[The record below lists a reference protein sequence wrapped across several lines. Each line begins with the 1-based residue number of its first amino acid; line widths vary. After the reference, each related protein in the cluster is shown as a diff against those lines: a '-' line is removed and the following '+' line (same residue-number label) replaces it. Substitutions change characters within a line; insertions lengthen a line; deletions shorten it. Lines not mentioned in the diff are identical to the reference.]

1 MGKRNQITT
10 DLRISAEAQLKT
22 SRNFISQLEKISDKF
37 DFGEKINT
45 QILNAQNQLK
55 GFNKILEKM
64 QGKSVISDDEL
75 KNIVKAGKD
84 IASLIAKT
92 EKLYSGMSTNE
103 LQKYSKA
110 YIAQIK
116 AQEEA
121 ALKIKQEYQEKTGKV
136 YDKEIKNLDKY
147 ENKIVDLQKQIKALN
162 DSKDDTIDNAIKK
175 ENARLQEQFDLL
187 QKVKKTQNELKSSK
201 NDIYAESSARTGF
214 SEKELKSKVSI
225 ERVDVAKDVAN
236 VEYKNLLSTYQ
247 AISKERDEILK
258 ATTDTSSVE
267 RALIQ
272 LAEKYHLANV
282 QTTEEFERQFS
293 ALEKQKNFY
302 RLLQN
307 RNQLATE
314 EKITAEIER
323 RNALLR
329 EQKRIA
335 DEIAASQAGILGDN
349 GFEST
354 KQMNSQARNAREV
367 LNGKNVQLTVDG
379 ASLTE
384 QGEDDITTQISN
396 SIKQNT
402 DRMVT
407 ELKKAQEGYDDLKE
421 PMDKLATQSE
431 RAADEQDIIRGAKAQ
446 IDATDNDGINTRRQ
460 VAKTEQELSAQIA
473 QREAWGAREPIQQTI
488 QTISNGLITTPV
500 DKLPTHQMDMEDL
513 KDLERVD
520 ELLNGVD
527 SAFLHAQANLERYHD
542 MLGSEMEPKEY
553 GIIAEQALKEL
564 DIASKTY
571 ETINATYL
579 KVAQRQKDKNSD
591 AVEKLY
597 KHNSKGQRILDN
609 DGLPVAK
616 KGKNAEL
623 TQMLKER
630 DEING
635 VIASVTN
642 TQTQF
647 EEVYEGSR
655 KQLVQ
660 INGVLHQNTK
670 HTKDAADG
678 FDSLSGPAQRAS
690 NNIQK
695 AAQQTQY
702 LGSTFDDIRNKVGYF
717 LSLNYVFDM
726 MTQKIR
732 EAVQT
737 TKDMDKD
744 MTQIGLV
751 LGKTSTQ
758 VWKNFGTYSAMAE
771 RLNTTTSQVTN
782 SMKLFYQ
789 QGLNTAE
796 VNKMVEA
803 SAIAAALGESTLAE
817 ASETLTS
824 ILNSYNLNA
833 NKAMEVTDKISQI
846 AIVSA
851 ADFGEL
857 STAIEK
863 VASSAASAGLDL
875 DHMMGYLAKMIET
888 TREAPTNIGTA
899 LKTIVANF
907 TQFKEDP
914 SGLTEEGSEINK
926 VDKALKT
933 VGISLT
939 DTNGEVRD
947 LGDVLDELGQQWDRL
962 DRNQRAYLATAIA
975 GTRQQS
981 RFYALMNDY
990 ERTLELVA
998 EGSNSAGKAQQQFAL
1013 YSNSLEAATNRL
1025 TNQWERFFNDITQGN
1040 GLISKLT
1047 NGLTFLMKIV
1057 NQIGPI
1063 GSALGLTSLIV
1074 STRKTINWFSNLS
1087 DALKEN
1093 KNIINNYQDTLNSI
1107 NSNKKLKDDEKKKRS
1122 DEAKEKYN
1130 TDLSENEKVL
1140 QQMGPAVAKYRK
1152 EIEQINA
1159 QHLQW
1164 SNNIETNGKHFKKL
1178 RLTGVKALTGLKKG
1192 LAGVP
1197 LALEQIKLAI
1207 GSLVKQ
1213 FAIMIAVNL
1222 AIQGIGKVFEVVKT
1236 GLGINTEAYVEN
1248 AEKAKENADNVKELT
1263 SEYEELSKKVS
1274 LTAEEQERLKEI
1286 TEEVTAI
1293 DAKLGQQLKENAGN
1307 YEENIRLMKEYSR
1320 LQEVIA
1326 AQETIKAIKGEA
1338 SELNIGAAL
1347 STFWTELTGSQS
1359 DKDTL
1364 KRTEQNNWRS
1374 LSQARG
1380 QEAGLDNKRLAM
1392 LSRYTERLVQWQENQ
1407 DWTGATY
1414 KYNTD
1419 EFDGII
1425 NKFIDKLEL
1434 LNNDQLSNYETIIS
1448 AQSDETISLNKYA
1461 EMLQNTDIPH
1471 EIKVVLEEDLNNLK
1485 NQVYNYIQN
1494 NPDILEKNKDA
1505 AYTNALNLPQNVLK
1519 QIVEYDAS
1527 GLNSEEKSQY
1537 DIGLARFLQDEE
1549 AVKGYTAAMEQGT
1562 DALDA
1567 YIRELINTNKITSV
1581 FGETLLQVAE
1591 TAALIEPAQ
1600 TALESLIDYIDNT
1613 IKTGKI
1619 SQTEILQG
1627 LLDNKIALED
1637 IQIND
1642 VAASAGTGDMT
1653 WASSKFMTVS
1663 MKPYL
1668 DQMNS
1673 YIDTILKPLSNKIA
1687 TQETDISTMKTYGN
1701 SYEGITQ
1708 QRSQIQDQIN
1718 ELKTQR
1724 EQAKADLEVAK
1735 EEESK
1740 VMNQFAYKDF
1750 TIGGN
1755 GSPISNITGKW
1766 WHGEKNRDNVDPQ
1779 KATGYFGTYQ
1789 MPMSTQDGNITFIT
1803 GPDGQQQAYD
1813 NAIKKTD
1820 EAQNKYDELGK
1831 QIEELEADYGELGT
1845 QLEDITNK
1853 THENAGEAEDLSEE
1867 TKEVIKAMED
1877 EKKATEELY
1886 AALELIMKADIKPME
1901 DFTSVFNQFALM
1913 GEVDSQLESMQAAW
1927 DMTQESMQDYR
1938 QVAAMIA
1945 EDPSLINAIDMEAE
1959 HLQFSDEALEAHAKN
1974 VLQAELKSVESKI
1987 KGTEAII
1994 ALLEGQTDSS
2004 DAWKSATTEDIS
2016 EAIAYSDS
2024 LTEEEQNSTEQEA
2037 TELTTSISNWST
2049 WSTEIQTAIKNV
2061 AEARA
2066 QMVKEINSESETTS
2080 VNVKDIKGSILSGSG
2095 ADGDEGDITKDD
2107 IKSKLESLYTDESG
2121 NVDDGKRQAL
2131 LERYKNTKTI
2141 LEKLKGSLQKDINN
2155 VGGLFK
2161 RNSGNGGGSDDEF
2174 EPVIEKLEK
2183 FYNYLRQL
2191 EELEARINRIR
2202 EKRNLIDTSK
2212 TYYIDKLQQENDL
2225 LREQQSIYNS
2235 YIRDQG
2241 VYLQELQQQIQSQ
2254 FGDWAYFNEDGVIQV
2269 KQTEF
2274 TANSEEEEER
2284 LNLFLE
2290 LVGLYQDEYNTR
2302 EENINTL
2309 YDLEHSQLEN
2319 IQEMYDKVLARIQD
2333 INDALNRQAD
2343 LLDHQSTMSFS
2354 NIGKFGIMDDK
2365 ALVAVEGLK
2374 KSQAY
2379 LNDYEGQIKALG
2391 DEVRNGP
2398 FSELLVWDETLQVWR
2413 TNEEALNDPAIV
2425 KKYEAMGYTWQD
2437 IDTYC
2442 RSVAVKSQS
2451 IRDSWNETEDAA
2463 NAFAELLKSLIDD
2476 RISLIQDL
2484 FGAATDEL
2492 NKVFDTFDSKITDLD
2507 NQNDLFGTTS
2517 ESLEEKYLTL
2527 VTAATVLKQTIQSL
2541 EDNRGSIIERIQKD
2555 YPEYIEMI
2563 NGIAVVNK
2571 QAIEESNN
2579 LSDEQKAELL
2589 QLYGVLEAADGQI
2602 TEMNDKLID
2611 YFNNMME
2618 MEEAKREAIIEMKQ
2632 AVHDE
2637 LMARDQEE
2645 IDNLQAKYDKMSQL
2659 DDEYYSEL
2667 QQRVNDARDL
2677 RDRRQESA
2685 NIGQMQA
2692 RLAVLKADNSGTY
2705 NSELIELQKQIQ
2717 QALQTQADNDVNR
2730 ELERIQREQQQREE
2744 DRQLTISAMENVLT
2758 FKDDNNWYWQEAQRI
2773 WDEGPESV
2781 TGFLRSSRE
2790 YANISDE
2797 QRNKLFEDLTTSMN
2811 TAFTTL
2817 QTAAGQTAITSDGVV
2832 TNQTNLIMD
2841 DLNLIQQQLGEGSTL
2856 ATKIDW
2862 SNTQN
2867 VNKLTDLDS
2876 TVTGLPNTIK
2886 TNMDTLFNEKIQ
2898 PDVNGVVNTISSYLG
2913 TDSAIWKKL
2922 DGMNTNLGTLTST
2935 KYYDNLNGIVNAL
2948 TGSGENSIAS
2958 ILKTS
2963 KTEYLKST
2971 GDIYKWLDETYRKE
2985 HAPEPET
2992 KTEATVTPPSNTGG
3006 GSSGSN
3012 SGGGSGSGA
3021 GNSVTT
3027 APSLTKG
3034 SSITVK
3040 PGTRWYYD
3048 SYGTNPSGTARG
3060 GKIFNINT
3068 KGSHPYN
3075 IDGLGWIKKTDIV
3088 GYSKGGYVDYTGI
3101 ANVHG
3106 SSTSPEAFLNA
3117 KQTRLFEALRDNLTK
3132 TASNRVYDKTDDE
3145 ITKEE
3150 YNIDNINIQVQQIAD
3165 VDAIDKVTKRVKE
3178 EIYKDSIG
3186 HNNMA
3191 VRRR

>member
-84 IASLIAKT
+84 IANLITKT

-121 ALKIKQEYQEKTGKV
+121 ALKIKQEYQDKTGKV

-147 ENKIVDLQKQIKALN
+147 ENKIVDLQKQIKTLN

-201 NDIYAESSARTGF
+201 DNIYAESSAKTGF

-225 ERVDVAKDVAN
+225 ERIDVTKDVAN
-236 VEYKNLLSTYQ
+236 AEYKNLLNTYQ
-247 AISKERDEILK
+247 AIAKERDEILK
-258 ATTDTSSVE
+258 SSTDTSTVE
-267 RALIQ
+267 KALIQ
-272 LAEKYHLANV
+272 LAEKYRLANV
-282 QTTEEFERQFS
+282 QTTEEFERQFA

-335 DEIAASQAGILGDN
+335 DEIAASQAEVLGDN

-354 KQMNSQARNAREV
+354 KQMNSQARNAKEV
-367 LNGKNVQLTVDG
+367 LSGKNVQLTVDG

-384 QGEDDITTQISN
+384 SGEDDIATQVSN

-407 ELKKAQEGYDDLKE
+407 ELKKAQEDYDDLKE

-431 RAADEQDIIRGAKAQ
+431 RAADEQDVVAATANTKANLDNSKREINAVTMQ
-446 IDATDNDGINTRRQ
+446 SGQEITQLIQAQAALKEFRKSPDYGNILNGFDNLTNPEYDADASKQQMEVALNKAIDGIN
-460 VAKTEQELSAQIA
+460 AYLSGAISQSEVKNEMDYLEVVIA
-473 QREAWGAREPIQQTI
+473 DYR
-488 QTISNGLITTPV
+488 
-500 DKLPTHQMDMEDL
+500 
-513 KDLERVD
+513 
-520 ELLNGVD
+520 
-527 SAFLHAQANLERYHD
+527 
-542 MLGSEMEPKEY
+542 
-553 GIIAEQALKEL
+553 QALEEEL
-564 DIASKTY
+564 DFRREIMNDAIMHIEGNKRKKPETKAAEIAD
-571 ETINATYL
+571 EIA
-579 KVAQRQKDKNSD
+579 AFDKDKESFERTNF
-591 AVEKLY
+591 
-597 KHNSKGQRILDN
+597 IPIDN
-609 DGLPVAK
+609 LNAQLHQISFLIDETKQSAEAQTNHAIAAQ
-616 KGKNAEL
+616 KNA
-623 TQMLKER
+623 QVM
-630 DEING
+630 G
-635 VIASVTN
+635 
-642 TQTQF
+642 
-647 EEVYEGSR
+647 
-655 KQLVQ
+655 
-660 INGVLHQNTK
+660 
-670 HTKDAADG
+670 
-678 FDSLSGPAQRAS
+678 
-690 NNIQK
+690 K
-695 AAQQTQY
+695 AGQQVEY
-702 LGSTFDDIRNKVGYF
+702 LGSTFDDIKNKIGYF

-737 TKDMDKD
+737 TKEMDKD

-758 VWKNFGTYSAMAE
+758 VWKNFGTYSDMAE

-1047 NGLTFLMKIV
+1047 NGLTLLMKIV

-1093 KNIINNYQDTLNSI
+1093 KNIVSNYQDTLDSI
-1107 NSNKKLKDDEKKKRS
+1107 KSNKKLNKNEKKKRR
-1122 DEAKEKYN
+1122 DEAKERYN

-1164 SNNIETNGKHFKKL
+1164 SNNIETNGKYFKKL
-1178 RLTGVKALTGLKKG
+1178 RLTGAKALTGLKKG

-1448 AQSDETISLNKYA
+1448 AQSDETVSLNKYA

-1494 NPDILEKNKDA
+1494 NPDILEKNKDT

-1619 SQTEILQG
+1619 SQMEILQG

-1642 VAASAGTGDMT
+1642 VAASTGAGDMT

-1724 EQAKADLEVAK
+1724 EQVKAELEVAK

-1766 WHGEKNRDNVDPQ
+1766 WYGEKNRDNVDPQ

-1789 MPMSTQDGNITFIT
+1789 MPTPTQDGNITFT
-1803 GPDGQQQAYD
+1803 TSADGQQQVYD

-2004 DAWKSATTEDIS
+2004 DAWKNATTKDIS

-2024 LTEEEQNSTEQEA
+2024 LTEEEQSSTEQEA

-2049 WSTEIQTAIKNV
+2049 WSTEVQTAIKNV

-2066 QMVKEINSESETTS
+2066 QMAKEINSESETTS
-2080 VNVKDIKGSILSGSG
+2080 VTVKDIKGAVLSGSG

-2241 VYLQELQQQIQSQ
+2241 IYLQELQQQIQAQ
-2254 FGDWAYFNEDGVIQV
+2254 FGNWAYFNEDGVIQV

-2333 INDALNRQAD
+2333 INDALNRQGD

-2374 KSQAY
+2374 KSQSY
-2379 LNDYEGQIKALG
+2379 LNDYEGQIKSLN

-2398 FSELLVWDETLQVWR
+2398 FSELMIWDETLQVWR

-2451 IRDSWNETEDAA
+2451 IRESWNETEDAA

-2492 NKVFDTFDSKITDLD
+2492 NKVFDTFDNKITDLD

-2579 LSDEQKAELL
+2579 LTDEQKAELL

-2611 YFNNMME
+2611 YFSNMME
-2618 MEEAKREAIIEMKQ
+2618 MEEAKRDAIIEMKQ
-2632 AVHDE
+2632 AIHDE
-2637 LMARDQEE
+2637 LIARDQEE

-2659 DDEYYSEL
+2659 DSEYYSEL
-2667 QQRVNDARDL
+2667 QQRINDARDL

-2685 NIGQMQA
+2685 NVSQMQA

-2705 NSELIELQKQIQ
+2705 NTELIELQKQIQ

-2773 WDEGPESV
+2773 WSEGPTSV
-2781 TGFLRSSRE
+2781 TGFLQSSRE
-2790 YANISDE
+2790 YMNVSDE
-2797 QRNKLFEDLTTSMN
+2797 QRNKLFSDLTTSIN

-2832 TNQTNLIMD
+2832 TTQAGLIMD
-2841 DLNLIQQQLGEGSTL
+2841 DLDYIQGQLGEGSIL

-2867 VNKLTDLDS
+2867 VNKLATLDS
-2876 TVTGLPNTIK
+2876 TVTGIPNTIK
-2886 TNMDTLFNEKIQ
+2886 TNMKGLFDADIKPGI
-2898 PDVNGVVNTISSYLG
+2898 DGVVSTITSYLG

-2935 KYYDNLNGIVNAL
+2935 TYYENLNGIVNAL

-2958 ILKTS
+2958 ILKNA

-2992 KTEATVTPPSNTGG
+2992 KTEATVTPPTNNGG

-3012 SGGGSGSGA
+3012 SGGNGSGA

-3027 APSLTKG
+3027 APALKIG
-3034 SSITVK
+3034 SSVTVK

-3048 SYGTNPSGTARG
+3048 SYGTNPSGPARG
-3060 GKIFNINT
+3060 GKIKNINL
-3068 KGSHPYN
+3068 KGSHQYN

-3117 KQTRLFEALRDNLTK
+3117 RQTRLFEELRDNLTRS
-3132 TASNRVYDKTDDE
+3132 ASNRVYDKSDEE

-3150 YNIDNINIQVQQIAD
+3150 YKIDNINIQVQQIAD

>member
-84 IASLIAKT
+84 IANLITKT

-121 ALKIKQEYQEKTGKV
+121 ALKIKQEYQDKTGKV

-162 DSKDDTIDNAIKK
+162 DSKDDSIDNAIKK

-187 QKVKKTQNELKSSK
+187 QKVKKTQNELKNSK
-201 NDIYAESSARTGF
+201 DNIYAESSARTGF

-225 ERVDVAKDVAN
+225 ERVDVTKDVAN
-236 VEYKNLLSTYQ
+236 AEYKNLLNTYQ

-258 ATTDTSSVE
+258 ATTDSSTVE

-282 QTTEEFERQFS
+282 QTTAEFEKQFS

-349 GFEST
+349 GFESA
-354 KQMNSQARNAREV
+354 KQMNSQARNAKEV

-384 QGEDDITTQISN
+384 KGEDDIATQISGA
-396 SIKQNT
+396 IKQNV
-402 DRMVT
+402 DRLIGEEKQVR
-407 ELKKAQEGYDDLKE
+407 EEVNDLNE
-421 PMDKLATQSE
+421 TNNKLATQSE
-431 RAADEQDIIRGAKAQ
+431 RAADEGDIRDAIDAGNTQENQTRGALKDSEKN
-446 IDATDNDGINTRRQ
+446 INMTTINSDRSIATDIVKEFNKEEMKSAANFIGDAFDLLTNSKFDEETAGINRDLLNNQ
-460 VAKTEQELSAQIA
+460 IVATLTQFEKVISNTVDNTEDFQKVTESLIGNLESMVPEFQEELI
-473 QREAWGAREPIQQTI
+473 ARENATHMNIGSLKKTWGKSGNEYQNMSLQDAIASEEASFKKDEEHINQTI
-488 QTISNGLITTPV
+488 EKIKRLISI
-500 DKLPTHQMDMEDL
+500 
-513 KDLERVD
+513 
-520 ELLNGVD
+520 
-527 SAFLHAQANLERYHD
+527 
-542 MLGSEMEPKEY
+542 
-553 GIIAEQALKEL
+553 
-564 DIASKTY
+564 
-571 ETINATYL
+571 
-579 KVAQRQKDKNSD
+579 
-591 AVEKLY
+591 VEKLQQTAT
-597 KHNSKGQRILDN
+597 KGSDALDLVGNSAN
-609 DGLPVAK
+609 N
-616 KGKNAEL
+616 NA
-623 TQMLKER
+623 
-630 DEING
+630 
-635 VIASVTN
+635 
-642 TQTQF
+642 
-647 EEVYEGSR
+647 
-655 KQLVQ
+655 
-660 INGVLHQNTK
+660 TK
-670 HTKDAADG
+670 MG
-678 FDSLSGPAQRAS
+678 R
-690 NNIQK
+690 
-695 AAQQTQY
+695 AAQQSQY
-702 LGSTFDDIRNKVGYF
+702 LSSTFDDIKNKVGYF
-717 LSLNYVFDM
+717 LSLNYIFDT

-737 TKDMDKD
+737 TREMDKD

-758 VWKNFGTYSAMAE
+758 VWKNFSTYSQMAA
-771 RLNTTTSQVTN
+771 RLNTTTSEVTQ

-789 QGLNTAE
+789 QGLNTTE

-803 SAIAAALGESTLAE
+803 SAVAAALGESTMAE

-833 NKAMEVTDKISQI
+833 HQAMEVTDKISQI

-914 SGLTEEGSEINK
+914 TGLNQEGTEINK
-926 VDKALKT
+926 VDKALKS

-939 DTNGEVRD
+939 DANGEVRD
-947 LGDVLDELGQQWDRL
+947 LGEVIDELGQQWENL
-962 DRNQRAYLATAIA
+962 TRNQKSYLATAIA

-990 ERTLELVA
+990 GRTLELVA

-1025 TNQWERFFNDITQGN
+1025 TNQWERFFNDITRGN
-1040 GLISKLT
+1040 GLIANTTNILT
-1047 NGLTFLMKIV
+1047 TLMKVV
-1057 NQIGPI
+1057 NAIGPI
-1063 GSALGLTSLIV
+1063 GTVLGIGSLTSSL
-1074 STRKTINWFSNLS
+1074 RKSINWFANF
-1087 DALKEN
+1087 
-1093 KNIINNYQDTLNSI
+1093 
-1107 NSNKKLKDDEKKKRS
+1107 
-1122 DEAKEKYN
+1122 
-1130 TDLSENEKVL
+1130 NEKVKEGESIAEDYQREFNKIANNSKL
-1140 QQMGPAVAKYRK
+1140 TKKEKADKKKKLTGKYNESMAENQNFFK
-1152 EIEQINA
+1152 ELGADAEKYKQRLDAINISQKEWIEKIDS
-1159 QHLQW
+1159 
-1164 SNNIETNGKHFKKL
+1164 SNKHFKGL
-1178 RLTGVKALTGLKKG
+1178 RKVGATTVGALKKG
-1192 LAGVP
+1192 LSSVP
-1197 LALEQIKLAI
+1197 IVLQQISAALVSLA
-1207 GSLVKQ
+1207 SQ
-1213 FAIMIAVNL
+1213 FAIMLAAQAVLKL
-1222 AIQGIGKVFEVVKT
+1222 ASAGWSALKSALQV
-1236 GLGINTEAYVEN
+1236 NTEAYIEN
-1248 AEKAKENADNVKELT
+1248 AEKAQENADNIGELVD
-1263 SEYEELSKKVS
+1263 EYEQLSKKIN
-1274 LTAEEQERLKEI
+1274 LTSEEQERLKEI
-1286 TEEVTAI
+1286 TEEVTKV
-1293 DAKLGQQLKENAGN
+1293 DASLGRQLKENANN
-1307 YEENIRLMKEYSR
+1307 YTANVKAMREYAD
-1320 LQEVIA
+1320 LQERIA
-1326 AQETIKAIKGEA
+1326 AQETAKAVKSEA
-1338 SELNIGAAL
+1338 SMFNLKNLFALFDPDVWTAWIGDE
-1347 STFWTELTGSQS
+1347 SEKNNLTSEQ
-1359 DKDTL
+1359 
-1364 KRTEQNNWRS
+1364 QNNWRE
-1374 LSQARG
+1374 LSTARG
-1380 QEAGLDNKRLAM
+1380 QQYGLTNEQTAM
-1392 LSRYTERLVQWQENQ
+1392 LDRYAEELIQIQE
-1407 DWTGATY
+1407 DRGWDSLTY

-1419 EFDGII
+1419 EFDGMII
-1425 NKFIDKLEL
+1425 EFIEGLSKLTTAQQESYTNFVTQMNAGNATYSELMTQWAHLDLPSEVKSSLFSQLQDILESIEKQINNNTFIKNKKTAYNNALRYMSVSDANNLFNPDTSTFSEEEKEIYKADLAKFVEDTAMLQKYQQAQLKGSDALKDFSTDLAKGGQYTQLFTQSIYATAQALSSEEFENAIANIVKLGDLNITDTLKGGSSQLDILKELGKGKIDFKDVITTEGGTMSVSNSRLIAEQEANFKLIFDKLYGILDERKAVAESLVADDNPLIADIVGQKNLATAAARQAARVTNDYSGGYEKNWKAVDKTWLGLGEKDITTEYKNMSVEDLRKIVKGTKGHFMDDGFGYQGAEESAGKTTAARMAISEKTVDLSMIRDTKNMDDTERNKYLEDTINLRNEEL
-1434 LNNDQLSNYETIIS
+1434 DKLKT
-1448 AQSDETISLNKYA
+1448 LNKYSQEYYDTTYKISKLGDSINGALDDGAILESDKVKIA
-1461 EMLQNTDIPH
+1461 EEYDDKIENQKKVQQEITNELKKQIENEKTRLDIIKKRLTEPLNYEKGFAGFFDGLAIDNTTIQQLEGIKTAYSQLQEEIINTDELQQTLASNPALIQALDVTS
-1471 EIKVVLEEDLNNLK
+1471 KGLVWNKQKLEELGIAAMDES
-1485 NQVYNYIQN
+1485 YNYIQSRIDDMEATKITLEAQSD
-1494 NPDILEKNKDA
+1494 DI
-1505 AYTNALNLPQNVLK
+1505 
-1519 QIVEYDAS
+1519 
-1527 GLNSEEKSQY
+1527 SQWS
-1537 DIGLARFLQDEE
+1537 DE
-1549 AVKGYTAAMEQGT
+1549 AVTQTAA
-1562 DALDA
+1562 
-1567 YIRELINTNKITSV
+1567 V
-1581 FGETLLQVAE
+1581 
-1591 TAALIEPAQ
+1591 
-1600 TALESLIDYIDNT
+1600 
-1613 IKTGKI
+1613 
-1619 SQTEILQG
+1619 
-1627 LLDNKIALED
+1627 
-1637 IQIND
+1637 
-1642 VAASAGTGDMT
+1642 
-1653 WASSKFMTVS
+1653 
-1663 MKPYL
+1663 
-1668 DQMNS
+1668 
-1673 YIDTILKPLSNKIA
+1673 
-1687 TQETDISTMKTYGN
+1687 
-1701 SYEGITQ
+1701 
-1708 QRSQIQDQIN
+1708 
-1718 ELKTQR
+1718 
-1724 EQAKADLEVAK
+1724 
-1735 EEESK
+1735 
-1740 VMNQFAYKDF
+1740 
-1750 TIGGN
+1750 IGGN
-1755 GSPISNITGKW
+1755 NSLVDTQQENISNEASNLGLSEQSWINWSDSVCAAIKAAGEEYNKFLESEANKTQQEYKGSYNGSAKVDETVSGK
-1766 WHGEKNRDNVDPQ
+1766 GAATVEDKKTDIAETL
-1779 KATGYFGTYQ
+1779 KATGYSADKKGAIENIN
-1789 MPMSTQDGNITFIT
+1789 TQINLLKGLQNSLK
-1803 GPDGQQQAYD
+1803 Y
-1813 NAIKKTD
+1813 KKS
-1820 EAQNKYDELGK
+1820 
-1831 QIEELEADYGELGT
+1831 
-1845 QLEDITNK
+1845 
-1853 THENAGEAEDLSEE
+1853 NAGSYLGGDL
-1867 TKEVIKAMED
+1867 
-1877 EKKATEELY
+1877 
-1886 AALELIMKADIKPME
+1886 
-1901 DFTSVFNQFALM
+1901 F
-1913 GEVDSQLESMQAAW
+1913 
-1927 DMTQESMQDYR
+1927 
-1938 QVAAMIA
+1938 
-1945 EDPSLINAIDMEAE
+1945 
-1959 HLQFSDEALEAHAKN
+1959 
-1974 VLQAELKSVESKI
+1974 
-1987 KGTEAII
+1987 
-1994 ALLEGQTDSS
+1994 
-2004 DAWKSATTEDIS
+2004 
-2016 EAIAYSDS
+2016 
-2024 LTEEEQNSTEQEA
+2024 
-2037 TELTTSISNWST
+2037 
-2049 WSTEIQTAIKNV
+2049 
-2061 AEARA
+2061 
-2066 QMVKEINSESETTS
+2066 
-2080 VNVKDIKGSILSGSG
+2080 
-2095 ADGDEGDITKDD
+2095 GD
-2107 IKSKLESLYTDESG
+2107 
-2121 NVDDGKRQAL
+2121 
-2131 LERYKNTKTI
+2131 
-2141 LEKLKGSLQKDINN
+2141 
-2155 VGGLFK
+2155 
-2161 RNSGNGGGSDDEF
+2161 GGGSKDEF

-2225 LREQQSIYNS
+2225 LREQQSIYNN

-2309 YDLEHSQLEN
+2309 YSLEHSQLEN

-2589 QLYGVLEAADGQI
+2589 QLYGILEAADGQI

-2645 IDNLQAKYDKMSQL
+2645 IDNLQVKYEKMSQL
-2659 DDEYYSEL
+2659 DNEYYSEL
-2667 QQRVNDARDL
+2667 QQRINDARDL
-2677 RDRRQESA
+2677 RDRRQEST

-2717 QALQTQADNDVNR
+2717 QALQTQADNDINR

-2773 WDEGPESV
+2773 WSEGPTSV
-2781 TGFLRSSRE
+2781 TGFLQSSRE
-2790 YANISDE
+2790 YMNVSDE
-2797 QRNKLFEDLTTSMN
+2797 QRNKLFSDLTTSMN

-2832 TNQTNLIMD
+2832 TNQTNFIMD

-2867 VNKLTDLDS
+2867 VNKLTALDS

-2898 PDVNGVVNTISSYLG
+2898 PGVNGVVNTITSYLG

-2948 TGSGENSIAS
+2948 TGNGENSIAS

-3012 SGGGSGSGA
+3012 SGGGNGGGA

-3027 APSLTKG
+3027 APELKVG
-3034 SSITVK
+3034 SAITVK

-3060 GKIFNINT
+3060 GKIKHINL
-3068 KGSHPYN
+3068 KGSHQYN